1 VKRAGAP
8 PPPLADDTRGDEAGR
23 RPPPLP
29 RDAQADVDHLRERC
43 VEARPA
49 WRGSFLDVRRDR
61 VALPDG
67 TETVRE
73 YIVHPG
79 AVMIVPLIGAD
90 RVVIERQW
98 RYPVCRAMLEFPAGK
113 LEPGEP
119 VLDCAVRELIEETGY
134 RAAEWARAGILH
146 NAIGYSDEGI
156 EVWFARGLARGE
168 RRLDAGEFLDVFEA
182 GIDEL
187 EAAAGRGEI
196 TDAKTLI
203 GLLWLAHWRAGQ
215 WPLRWMGAAGPS

>member
-1 VKRAGAP
+1 MALLPVDG
-8 PPPLADDTRGDEAGR
+8 DT
-23 RPPPLP
+23 P
-29 RDAQADVDHLRERC
+29 HLRETC
-43 VEARPA
+43 IEARTA
-49 WRGSFLDVRRDR
+49 WHGSFLDVRSDR

-67 TETVRE
+67 SETYRE

-79 AVMIVPLIGAD
+79 AVMIVPLLGED
-90 RVVIERQW
+90 RIVVERQW
-98 RYPVCRAMLEFPAGK
+98 RYPMGRAMLEFPAGK

-156 EVWFARGLARGE
+156 EIWFARGLEGGARS
-168 RRLDAGEFLDVFEA
+168 LDAGEFLDVFEA
-182 GIDEL
+182 SVEAL
-187 EAAAGRGEI
+187 EEAAQRGEI

-203 GLLWLAHWRAGQ
+203 GLLWLGHWRAGR
-215 WPLRWMGAAGPS
+215 WPLRWVSAEMAS